1 MIFKIASMWIGLLLC
16 AGAVLVAN
24 ASPHAADIEQLI
36 GDKKFIGRISDNI
49 SEDARM
55 DVPDLVAKYRY
66 PLEVHNVVTRD
77 GYILTMHRIPH
88 GRDQNNNPNVKKP
101 VIFLMHGLLSSSAD
115 WVLMGPGCAF
125 GYILAEAGYDVWMGN
140 ARGNY
145 YSRQHLRLR
154 PDALLNTDFWE
165 FSWDEIGNID
175 LPIMIDY
182 TLKTTGQERLH
193 YIGHSQ
199 GTTAFFVMASLRPEY
214 NQKIISMHAMAPV
227 AYLANSASLLLR
239 AIAQFSSPLDS
250 LARLIGMGEF
260 LPNNAIMTWAGH
272 ALCMDEVSIQQIC
285 SNILFLV
292 GGWNEAQHNRTMLPV
307 KLGHTPAGASVR
319 QFVHY
324 GQSIA
329 DKTFKRFDH
338 GRLKNRRVYGSYRA
352 PAYDLSK
359 ITVPVFL
366 HYSASDPLAHVND
379 VDRLFRELGRPVG
392 KFRISD
398 RSFSH
403 LDFLWGVDAKPLLFD
418 RIINLVQAMDVNGF
432 DDVSDLRI

>member
-1 MIFKIASMWIGLLLC
+1 MWLGILLC
-16 AGAVLVAN
+16 AGAVLVAK

-36 GDKKFIGRISDNI
+36 KDKQFIGRISDNI
-49 SEDARM
+49 FEDARL
-55 DVPDLVAKYRY
+55 DVHELITKYRY
-66 PLEVHNVVTRD
+66 PLEIHYVVTSD

-88 GRDQNNNPNVKKP
+88 GRDQNNDPSVKRP

-145 YSRQHLRLR
+145 YSREHLRLR
-154 PDALLNTDFWE
+154 PDALFNTDFWD

-175 LPIMIDY
+175 LPTMIDFA
-182 TLKTTGQERLH
+182 LQHTGQERLH

-199 GTTAFFVMASLRPEY
+199 GTTAFFVMASLRPDY
-214 NQKIISMHAMAPV
+214 NQKIISMHAMAPI
-227 AYLANSASLLLR
+227 AYLENSSNLLLR
-239 AIAQFSSPLDS
+239 ALAQFTSPLDT

-260 LPNNAIMTWAGH
+260 MPNNAIMTWAGH
-272 ALCMDEVSIQQIC
+272 ALCMQEVAFQQIC

-292 GGWNEAQHNRTMLPV
+292 GGWNESQHNSTMLPV
-307 KLGHTPAGASVR
+307 KLGHTPAGSSVR
-319 QFVHY
+319 QFAHF

-338 GRLKNRRVYGSYRA
+338 GLMKNRRLYGSYRA

-359 ITVPVFL
+359 ITTPVFL
-366 HYSASDPLAHVND
+366 HYSASDPMAHVND

-398 RSFSH
+398 RTFSH
-403 LDFLWGVDAKPLLFD
+403 LDFMWAIDAKSLLYD
-418 RIINLVQAMDVNGF
+418 RIINLLQAMDVNSLNEN
-432 DDVSDLRI
+432 SDLRI